1 MFNKKIK
8 KIMNVEGMHCGHCAK
23 KVETSL
29 SEIAAV
35 SKVKVNLDKKQ
46 VEVYL
51 KEEIDNNTLKEAVEK
66 VDFEVTNIS

>member
-8 KIMNVEGMHCGHCAK
+8 KVMNVEGMHCDHCAS
-23 KVETSL
+23 KVENVLKKIPS
-29 SEIAAV
+29 V

-51 KEEIDNNTLKEAVEK
+51 SEEVENSVLTEAIK
-66 VDFEVTNIS
+66 SVDFEVTNIS

>member
-8 KIMNVEGMHCGHCAK
+8 KVLEVEGMHCGHCAS
-23 KVETSL
+23 KVENVLKKIPS
-29 SEIAAV
+29 V

-51 KEEIDNNTLKEAVEK
+51 SEEVENNVLTEAIK
-66 VDFEVTNIS
+66 SVDFEVINIL

>member
-8 KIMNVEGMHCGHCAK
+8 KVMNVEGMHCGHCAS
-23 KVETSL
+23 KVENVLKKIPS
-29 SEIAAV
+29 V

-51 KEEIDNNTLKEAVEK
+51 SEEVENNVLTEAIK
-66 VDFEVTNIS
+66 SVDFEVINIL

>member
-8 KIMNVEGMHCGHCAK
+8 KVLEVEGMHCGHCAS
-23 KVETSL
+23 KVENSL
-29 SEIAAV
+29 KEIPSI

-51 KEEIDNNTLKEAVEK
+51 TEEVDNDTLINAIEK
-66 VDFEVTNIS
+66 VDFEVKNIM